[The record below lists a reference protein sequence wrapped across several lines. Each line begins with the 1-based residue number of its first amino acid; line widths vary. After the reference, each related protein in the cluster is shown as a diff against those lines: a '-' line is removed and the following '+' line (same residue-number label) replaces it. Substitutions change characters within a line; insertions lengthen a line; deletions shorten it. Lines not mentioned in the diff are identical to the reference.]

1 DLGFNP
7 SGVLTMSVSLP
18 RASYDDAH
26 VVDFYSRLVD
36 QVKAVPGVTNAGT
49 ARALPLA
56 SPIGDFGLRV
66 DGYVPPPGTNAKG
79 DWQIVTPGVIQ
90 PMGERIVRGRTILPS
105 DTPTSQLVALVNEE
119 MARKYWARR
128 DAIGGRFRI
137 GG

>member
-49 ARALPLA
+49 ARSLPLA
-56 SPIGDFGLRV
+56 SAIGDFGLRV

-79 DWQIVTPGVIQ
+79 DWQIATTGYMEAMGGGVAS
-90 PMGERIVRGRTILPS
+90 GRGSP
-105 DTPTSQLVALVNEE
+105 
-119 MARKYWARR
+119 
-128 DAIGGRFRI
+128 
-137 GG
+137 